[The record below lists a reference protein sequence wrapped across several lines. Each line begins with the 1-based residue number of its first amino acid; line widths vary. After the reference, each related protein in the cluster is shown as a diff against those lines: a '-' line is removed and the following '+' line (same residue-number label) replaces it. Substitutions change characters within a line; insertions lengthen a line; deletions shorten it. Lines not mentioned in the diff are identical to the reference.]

1 MTAKDQVS
9 SPSGKVTLHALIRG
23 HYQAMPPAERVL
35 ADTLLN
41 FPGELATYSA
51 TELAR
56 ISEVSNSAV
65 TRFVRRLGFS
75 GYDEMRRAAR
85 HELENG
91 APLYLFGKTSSDAPE
106 GLVERHVDTV
116 VANLRATFTAE
127 TRELIDSLASAVAV
141 AGQVWIAGF
150 RHGRPLAEYLRWSL
164 LHARA
169 RVHLFPGPGET
180 IGESIVD
187 LGAKDVLIVFALRR
201 RVPAIATIIE
211 FALRNGT
218 QVAMVTDTSMIHTED
233 TRWLLRRQTRT
244 KGPIDDH
251 APPLL
256 FAHMLTEQTMLKLK
270 KDSRRRLADI
280 DELHSFFDELE

>member
-1 MTAKDQVS
+1 MTVKDRTS
-9 SPSGKVTLHALIRG
+9 DTSGKLTLHALIRR
-23 HYQAMPPAERVL
+23 HYEAMPPSERVL

-56 ISEVSNSAV
+56 ISDVSNSAV

-91 APLYLFGKTSSDAPE
+91 APLYLFGKTSSEAPE
-106 GLVERHVDTV
+106 GLVERHVETV
-116 VANLRATFTAE
+116 VTNLRATFTTE
-127 TRELIDSLASAVAV
+127 TREVIDSLAGAVAV
-141 AGQVWIAGF
+141 ASQVWITGF
-150 RHGRPLAEYLRWSL
+150 RHGRPLAAYLRWSL

-169 RVHLFPGPGET
+169 GVRLFPGAGET

-187 LGAKDVLIVFALRR
+187 LGSRDVLIVFALRR
-201 RVPAIATIIE
+201 RVPAIAAIIE
-211 FALRNGT
+211 LALQKGT
-218 QVAMVTDTSMIHTED
+218 QVAIVTDMGMIHTESA
-233 TRWLLRRQTRT
+233 RWLLRCQTRT

-251 APPLL
+251 AAPLL

-270 KDSRRRLADI
+270 QNSRRRLADV
-280 DELHSFFDELE
+280 DELHSFFNELE